1 MTTEKYIKLGRTTA
15 ISSFLLGTI
24 IFLVYFFTSLNDLLF
39 VGYAFIFLAFLINLG
54 ILGAILLKAKKET
67 ENKENRKKLLTT
79 SIIMLLNIP
88 IMLFY
93 CWIAIILLNTMRITF
108 KNETQTILTNINII
122 GCGGGHIDKLDIGE
136 SKTVWVD
143 ITGDCSINIDF
154 LSNGQKKEE
163 NVMGYVTNSMGQKIN
178 HNIGG
183 KNEGKW

>member
-1 MTTEKYIKLGRTTA
+1 MTTEKYIKLGRITA
-15 ISSFLLGTI
+15 LSSFLMGTI
-24 IFLVYFFTSLNDLLF
+24 IFLIYFFTSLSDLLF

-67 ENKENRKKLLTT
+67 ENRKKLLIT
-79 SIIMLLNIP
+79 SAIMLLNIP

-93 CWIAIILLNTMRITF
+93 CWIAIILVNTMRITF

-136 SKTVWVD
+136 SKTVWVN
-143 ITGDCSINIDF
+143 ITGDCSINIGF

-163 NVMGYVTNSMGQKIN
+163 NIMGYVTNHMGQKIN